1 MVLYEVEL
9 EPEVRAWLAGLSD
22 RDHAKV
28 DFAVGMLA
36 EAPLTLG
43 EPWSRHLDG
52 KTREL
57 RFHLGGKQQRITY
70 WVASRQRIVL
80 LTQFRKTKQNESAEV
95 AQAIAKQKE
104 CEARHLEDAVHEYSR
119 TMKKGE

>member
-28 DFAVGMLA
+28 DFAVGMLL

-57 RFHLGGKQQRITY
+57 RFNLGSRQQRITY
-70 WVASRQRIVL
+70 WIASGQRIVL

-95 AQAIAKQKE
+95 TRALVKQEE
-104 CEARHLEDAVHEYSR
+104 CETRHLADAAHVYSR